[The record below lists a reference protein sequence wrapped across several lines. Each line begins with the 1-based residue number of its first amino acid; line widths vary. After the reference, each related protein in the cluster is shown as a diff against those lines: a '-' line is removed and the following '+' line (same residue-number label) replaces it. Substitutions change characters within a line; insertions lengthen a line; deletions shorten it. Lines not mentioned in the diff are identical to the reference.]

1 MEAHIVLL
9 CINTIAITFTL
20 IFIFISEDDD
30 IIDLLHLLFIILYV
44 LLIFNIAYTISIETL
59 QYIALKTN

>member
-9 CINTIAITFTL
+9 CINTIAITFTF

-30 IIDLLHLLFIILYV
+30 VIDLLHLLFIILYV